1 MLVQINSKVNNKTI
15 NYGIQLLR
23 MILCF
28 WILSFHCLEKNEI
41 NYFLFY
47 ITKTKFYHVPCFAF
61 ISFYFSF
68 NIFFDRNV
76 IKFKRRLERLLIPYI
91 IWPLIIFI
99 INNIFYKRNS
109 ISLHQLKI
117 QIIVGRQFMVPLW
130 YLFSMI
136 FISITFFILS
146 NLFQNHFIFFIKL
159 LMIFSY
165 IFQYSSSYR
174 FFDEYKRN
182 VKLPILDTI
191 SILPLSII
199 GILFASS
206 KLIEFFQ
213 RNRKNSLSFSFILLF
228 LLFKYNIFVELEGY
242 NGIINIFSSLFF
254 FIGFY
259 LLPIENIYSVI
270 QKIIKQITSYT
281 NGIYCLQSKMISFIR
296 ANFGL
301 KGTFK
306 SCIIIYL
313 FSYLVSF
320 IGMKICSKNKFKYLF
335 I

>member
-1 MLVQINSKVNNKTI
+1 MLAQINSKVNNKTI

-47 ITKTKFYHVPCFAF
+47 MTKTKFYHVPCFTF
-61 ISFYFSF
+61 ISFYFSC
-68 NIFFDRNV
+68 NIFFDRNI

-109 ISLHQLKI
+109 ISWHQLKI
-117 QIIVGRQFMVPLW
+117 QIIIGRQFMVPLW

-136 FISITFFILS
+136 FITITFFILS
-146 NLFQNHFIFFIKL
+146 NLFQNHFIVFIKL

-174 FFDEYKRN
+174 FFEEYKRN

-213 RNRKNSLSFSFILLF
+213 RNRKNSLFFSFILLF

-254 FIGFY
+254 FVGFY
-259 LLPIENIYSVI
+259 LLPIENIYSLI

-281 NGIYCLQSKMISFIR
+281 NGIYCMQSKTISFIR

-301 KGTFK
+301 KGNFK

-320 IGMKICSKNKFKYLF
+320 VGMKICSKNKFKYLF